1 MATIDDILSAI
12 DSGQKAALDRLFAFL
27 SIPSISAVPAHFP
40 DCERA
45 ADWLVTELGDLGFE
59 AAKRPTAGRPMV
71 VGHIKAARR
80 EAPHVLFYG
89 HYDVQPVDPLA
100 LWRNPPFE
108 PKLETGPNGEEIVA
122 RGACDDKGQLMTF
135 LEACRAFRQF
145 GGPPCHMT
153 VLFEGEEETGSPSLA
168 AFLAE
173 NAKELKADVALVC
186 DTGMWDRST
195 PAITIALR
203 GIAAEEVILTGANRD
218 LHSGLYG
225 GLAVNPIHVL
235 SRILSELHDDAGAVA
250 IPGFYDGVE
259 ELPQELADQWRELDF
274 DGGAFLREV
283 GLTTPAGERDR
294 SPLEVLWSRPTCEVN
309 GIIGGYTGEGTKT
322 VLPARA
328 SAKITFRLVGKQNP
342 ERILEAFRAFVT
354 SRLPPDVKAEFLGH
368 RRQSRHLAADQE
380 PGVAHRAPGAWKP
393 NGKSR
398 RRWSAAAGRSRSS
411 VRSSANSAWTACWS
425 ASRSTTTASTRR
437 TRNTT
442 GRRFIRGRAPGRASW
457 RHWRRDDRGQE
468 TRSTGLCVNGGGNRG
483 GGWPSRHF
491 TGTPLMFSVA

>member
-45 ADWLVTELGDLGFE
+45 ADWLVKELGDLGFE

-89 HYDVQPVDPLA
+89 HYDVQPVDPLN

-108 PKLETGPNGEEIVA
+108 PRLEAGPNGEEIVA

-135 LEACRAFRQF
+135 LEACRAFKRF
-145 GGPPCHMT
+145 GGPPCHIT
-153 VLFEGEEETGSPSLA
+153 TLFEGEEETGSLSLP

-186 DTGMWDRST
+186 DTGMWDRAT
-195 PAITIALR
+195 PAITVALR
-203 GIAAEEVILTGANRD
+203 GIVGEEVILTGANRD

-235 SRILSELHDDAGAVA
+235 SKILGELHDDTGAVA

-259 ELPQELADQWRELDF
+259 EVPQEISDQWHELNF
-274 DGGAFLREV
+274 DSAGFLREV

-294 SPLEVLWSRPTCEVN
+294 SPLEILWSRPTCEVN
-309 GIIGGYTGEGTKT
+309 GIFGGYTGEGTKT
-322 VLPARA
+322 VLPAKA
-328 SAKITFRLVGKQNP
+328 SAKITCRLVSKQNP
-342 ERILEAFRAFVT
+342 ERISESFRAFVT
-354 SRLPPDVKAEFLGH
+354 SRLPPDVKAEFVSHQGSAAISVPIKNQALRIA
-368 RRQSRHLAADQE
+368 RRALETEWEKPAALVGSGGSIPVVGLFKRELSMDSLLVGFALDDDRVHSPNEKYDRASFHKGARSWARILAAI
-380 PGVAHRAPGAWKP
+380 GA
-393 NGKSR
+393 
-398 RRWSAAAGRSRSS
+398 
-411 VRSSANSAWTACWS
+411 
-425 ASRSTTTASTRR
+425 
-437 TRNTT
+437 
-442 GRRFIRGRAPGRASW
+442 
-457 RHWRRDDRGQE
+457 
-468 TRSTGLCVNGGGNRG
+468 
-483 GGWPSRHF
+483 
-491 TGTPLMFSVA
+491 

>member
-12 DSGQKAALDRLFAFL
+12 DSGQNSALDRLFAFL

-45 ADWLVTELGDLGFE
+45 ADWLVKELGDLGFE
-59 AAKRPTAGRPMV
+59 AAKRPTAGRPAV
-71 VGHIKAARR
+71 VGQIKAARR

-89 HYDVQPVDPLA
+89 HYDVQPVDPLN

-108 PKLETGPNGEEIVA
+108 PKLEAGPQGEEIVA

-145 GGPPCHMT
+145 GGPPCHIT
-153 VLFEGEEETGSPSLA
+153 ALFEGEEETGSPSLP
-168 AFLAE
+168 AFLTE

-186 DTGMWDRST
+186 DTGMWDRAT

-203 GIAAEEVILTGANRD
+203 GIAADEVILTGANRD

-235 SRILSELHDDAGAVA
+235 SRILADLHDAAGAVA

-259 ELPQELADQWRELDF
+259 EIPQELADQWHELGF

-283 GLTTPAGERDR
+283 GLTTPAGERER

-368 RRQSRHLAADQE
+368 GGSPAISLPIKNQVLKIARRALETEWEKPAALVASGGSIPIVGLFKRELSMDSLLVGFALDDDRVHSPNEKYDRASFHKGARSWARILAAI
-380 PGVAHRAPGAWKP
+380 GA
-393 NGKSR
+393 
-398 RRWSAAAGRSRSS
+398 
-411 VRSSANSAWTACWS
+411 
-425 ASRSTTTASTRR
+425 
-437 TRNTT
+437 
-442 GRRFIRGRAPGRASW
+442 
-457 RHWRRDDRGQE
+457 
-468 TRSTGLCVNGGGNRG
+468 
-483 GGWPSRHF
+483 
-491 TGTPLMFSVA
+491 

>member
-1 MATIDDILSAI
+1 MATIDDILSAV

-45 ADWLVTELGDLGFE
+45 ADWLVTELSDLGFE
-59 AAKRPTAGRPMV
+59 AAKRPTTGRPMV

-80 EAPHVLFYG
+80 EAPNVLFYG
-89 HYDVQPVDPLA
+89 HYDVQPVDPLS
-100 LWRNPPFE
+100 LWRSPPFE
-108 PKLETGPNGEEIVA
+108 PKLEAGPQGEQIVA

-135 LEACRAFRQF
+135 LEACRAFKQF
-145 GGPPCHMT
+145 GGPPCHIT
-153 VLFEGEEETGSPSLA
+153 VLFEGEEETGSPSLP

-203 GIAAEEVILTGANRD
+203 GIAAEEVVLTGANRD

-235 SRILSELHDDAGAVA
+235 SKILSELHDDAGAVA

-259 ELPQELADQWRELDF
+259 EIPQELADQWHELNF

-283 GLTTPAGERDR
+283 GLTMPAGERDR
-294 SPLEVLWSRPTCEVN
+294 SPLEILWSRPTCEVN
-309 GIIGGYTGEGTKT
+309 GIVGGYTGEGTKT

-328 SAKITFRLVGKQNP
+328 SAKLTFRLVGKQNP
-342 ERILEAFRAFVT
+342 DRILEAFRAFVT

-368 RRQSRHLAADQE
+368 GGSPAISLPIKNQVLRIARRALEVEWEKPAALVGSGGSIPIVGSFKRELSMDSLLVGFALDDDRVHSPNEKYDRTSFHKGARSWARILAAI
-380 PGVAHRAPGAWKP
+380 GA
-393 NGKSR
+393 
-398 RRWSAAAGRSRSS
+398 
-411 VRSSANSAWTACWS
+411 
-425 ASRSTTTASTRR
+425 
-437 TRNTT
+437 
-442 GRRFIRGRAPGRASW
+442 
-457 RHWRRDDRGQE
+457 
-468 TRSTGLCVNGGGNRG
+468 
-483 GGWPSRHF
+483 
-491 TGTPLMFSVA
+491 